1 MRNYEKKLKRFPQ
14 GRLAHGQPLRS
25 EGDNSKFL
33 TKEKSII

>member
-14 GRLAHGQPLRS
+14 GSLAHEQPLRS

-33 TKEKSII
+33 TKEKAII